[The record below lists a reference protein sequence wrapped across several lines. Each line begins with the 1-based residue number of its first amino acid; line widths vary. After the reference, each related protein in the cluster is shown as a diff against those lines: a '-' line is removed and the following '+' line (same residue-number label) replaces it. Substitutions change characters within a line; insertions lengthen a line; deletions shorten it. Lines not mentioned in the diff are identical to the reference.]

1 MAMSRRERGLSLA
14 AIKLLSL
21 MLEDPTA
28 DHYGLDLSKRA
39 GVLTGTVYPLLKRL
53 EDLGWLESRLEEIDA
68 VSEGRPARRLYR
80 LTGEGARQAR
90 AEIETLQSTLP
101 WARPAGGLA

>member
-1 MAMSRRERGLSLA
+1 MKRRDRSLSLP

-28 DHYGLDLSKRA
+28 PYYGLDLSKRA

-53 EDLGWLESRLEEIDA
+53 EDLGWLESELESIDPVA
-68 VSEGRPARRLYR
+68 EGRPARRLYR
-80 LTGEGARQAR
+80 LTGEGARLAR
-90 AEIETLQSTLP
+90 VEINRLQSTLS
-101 WARPAGGLA
+101 RSHPAGGLA